1 MRSALFHSMNC
12 FINVDDEMNIQLRF
26 FAGIREALGASQE
39 AVALPANVH
48 TVGDVRNYLR
58 ERGGVWAEALAD
70 GRALRM
76 ACNHVMT
83 DASTPITDGCEVAFF
98 PPVTGG

>member
-1 MRSALFHSMNC
+1 MKIELK
-12 FINVDDEMNIQLRF
+12 F
-26 FAGIREALGASQE
+26 FASVREALGIADE
-39 AVALPANVH
+39 TADVPDGIA
-48 TVGDVRNYLR
+48 TVGDVRAWLR
-58 ERGGVWAEALAD
+58 ARGGVWAETLAE

-83 DASTPITDGCEVAFF
+83 EPTTRITEGCEVAFF